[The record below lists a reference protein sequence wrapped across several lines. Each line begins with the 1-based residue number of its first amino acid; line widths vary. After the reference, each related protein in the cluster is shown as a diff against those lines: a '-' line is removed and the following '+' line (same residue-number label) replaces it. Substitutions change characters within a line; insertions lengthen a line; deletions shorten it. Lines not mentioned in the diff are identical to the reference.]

1 MRACPTPNGERGS
14 STVAIPAVLSRPC
27 TARVRACVN
36 RTAAATRPDSV
47 GAAEVVGAVAARTDV
62 GLGPVRPGATE
73 RVVPEGAAVL
83 GAGPGGNAEEHDTR
97 PRLAATAISAAAA
110 LVLPLAGTA
119 RRVALTR
126 SS

>member
-1 MRACPTPNGERGS
+1 
-14 STVAIPAVLSRPC
+14 VWAV
-27 TARVRACVN
+27 
-36 RTAAATRPDSV
+36 
-47 GAAEVVGAVAARTDV
+47 GVVGAVAAWTDV
-62 GLGPVRPGATE
+62 GLGPVRLGATE

-83 GAGPGGNAEEHDTR
+83 STGPGGNPEEHDTR
-97 PRLAATAISAAAA
+97 PRPAATAISAAAA